1 MRIITGLSAGTRRW
15 FLSVRDKPDRMP
27 KENRIPPEILRYTE
41 MTVQSY
47 LRFIAKIKGVTKA
60 RLANEI
66 DRSWT
71 R

>member
-1 MRIITGLSAGTRRW
+1 
-15 FLSVRDKPDRMP
+15 MP